1 MFNYLKTNAKKLRN
15 KSLASKLEIEK
26 LNKYKNK
33 ISETAKFY
41 DSNLSDQVI
50 DYIYKGKQEL
60 KILTVKYRKR
70 NFAHLTGIDF
80 SNCDYKEKIEMLK
93 KGENTKPL
101 YIEKATF
108 AKLEVL
114 DSLPKVLQA
123 DSKVLADLREVKQAQ
138 RIGVNRAIKTKEN
151 DLLLALYD
159 FQPEIFEPKSLLN
172 IKEAKQYDNI
182 PENTV
187 LAIFKESKDKNAIH
201 MEPISLNTKALG
213 SIENSTKMLIAVGMY
228 AKEQSIFF
236 EKQQIKK
243 RKIAKLRQRGME
255 R

>member
-1 MFNYLKTNAKKLRN
+1 MFQYIDTNMRTFKN
-15 KSLASKLEIEK
+15 KYLASKDKIQK
-26 LNKYKNK
+26 INGFKDK
-33 ISETAKFY
+33 ISKVTKYYEE
-41 DSNLSDQVI
+41 NLSNQVI
-50 DYIYKGKQEL
+50 DYVYKQDNCL
-60 KILTVKYRKR
+60 KLLSVRYKKER
-70 NFAHLTGIDF
+70 FPHLTGIDF
-80 SNCDYKEKIEMLK
+80 SNSKADEKIEMLK
-93 KGENTKPL
+93 NGKNTKPI
-101 YIEKATF
+101 YIENATIK
-108 AKLEVL
+108 KLEVL

-213 SIENSTKMLIAVGMY
+213 SIENSTKMLIAVGIY
-228 AKEQSIFF
+228 AKEQSNLL

>member
-1 MFNYLKTNAKKLRN
+1 MFMYIDSTNTNYKFKT
-15 KSLASKLEIEK
+15 LASKKEIEEI
-26 LNKYKNK
+26 NKYQEVISK
-33 ISETAKFY
+33 ISKFY
-41 DSNLSDQVI
+41 EKNFSKGSI
-50 DYIYKGKQEL
+50 DYIYKDGKNIKL
-60 KILTVKYRKR
+60 MPVKYKKER
-70 NFAHLTGIDF
+70 FPHLTGIDF
-80 SNCDYKEKIEMLK
+80 SDCGFKQKLEMLK

-108 AKLEVL
+108 SKLEVL

-187 LAIFKESKDKNAIH
+187 LAIFKESQDKNTIH

-228 AKEQSIFF
+228 TKEQSNLL

>member
-33 ISETAKFY
+33 ISKTAKFY

-228 AKEQSIFF
+228 AKEQSNFF

>member
-1 MFNYLKTNAKKLRN
+1 MFMYIDSTNTNYKFKT
-15 KSLASKLEIEK
+15 LASKKEIEEI
-26 LNKYKNK
+26 NKYQEVISK
-33 ISETAKFY
+33 ISKFY
-41 DSNLSDQVI
+41 EKNFSEGSI
-50 DYIYKGKQEL
+50 DYIYKDGKNIKL
-60 KILTVKYRKR
+60 MPVKY
-70 NFAHLTGIDF
+70 
-80 SNCDYKEKIEMLK
+80 K
-93 KGENTKPL
+93 K
-101 YIEKATF
+101 
-108 AKLEVL
+108 
-114 DSLPKVLQA
+114 
-123 DSKVLADLREVKQAQ
+123 REVKQAQ

-187 LAIFKESKDKNAIH
+187 LAIFKESQDKNTIH

-228 AKEQSIFF
+228 TKEQSNLL

>member
-1 MFNYLKTNAKKLRN
+1 MFQYLKTNTKSIKN
-15 KSLASKLEIEK
+15 KHLASAKDIK
-26 LNKYKNK
+26 QINFFKNK
-33 ISETAKFY
+33 ISAMANYYEE
-41 DSNLSDQVI
+41 NLENQIV
-50 DYIYKGKQEL
+50 DYIYKDDKSIKLLPVRYKKE
-60 KILTVKYRKR
+60 R
-70 NFAHLTGIDF
+70 FPHLTGISF
-80 SNCDYKEKIEMLK
+80 ENSSASESFEMLK
-93 KGENTKPL
+93 KGKNDKPI
-101 YIEKATF
+101 YIGRGTF
-108 AKLEVL
+108 SKLEVL
-114 DSLPKVLQA
+114 DSLPKIMQS

-187 LAIFKESKDKNAIH
+187 LAIFKESKDKNVIH

-213 SIENSTKMLIAVGMY
+213 SIENSIEMLIAVGMY
-228 AKEQSIFF
+228 AKEQSNLL

>member
-1 MFNYLKTNAKKLRN
+1 MFKKIDTHRGIFKN
-15 KSLASKLEIEK
+15 KFLARKYEIQK
-26 LNKYKNK
+26 LNEFTEK
-33 ISETAKFY
+33 ISKVTKYYEE
-41 DSNLSDQVI
+41 NLEDKVI
-50 DYIYKGKQEL
+50 DYVYKDDKGL
-60 KILTVKYRKR
+60 KILPVKYKKQRYP
-70 NFAHLTGIDF
+70 HLTGIDF
-80 SNCDYKEKIEMLK
+80 SDCKAEEKIEMLK

-108 AKLEVL
+108 SKLEVL

-201 MEPISLNTKALG
+201 MEPISLNNKALG

-228 AKEQSIFF
+228 AKEQSNLL

>member
-1 MFNYLKTNAKKLRN
+1 MFQY
-15 KSLASKLEIEK
+15 LASKRK
-26 LNKYKNK
+26 TYRNK
-33 ISETAKFY
+33 ILAPEKAIQKINQFRDKISTVTEYY
-41 DSNLSDQVI
+41 DKNLGNQVI
-50 DYIYKGKQEL
+50 DYVYKEEKSL
-60 KILTVKYRKR
+60 KLLSVRYKKER
-70 NFAHLTGIDF
+70 FPHLTGIDF
-80 SNCDYKEKIEMLK
+80 SNSKADEKIEMLK
-93 KGENTKPL
+93 KGENTKPI
-101 YIEKATF
+101 YIEDATF

-213 SIENSTKMLIAVGMY
+213 SIENSTKMLIAVGIY
-228 AKEQSIFF
+228 AKEQSNLL

-243 RKIAKLRQRGME
+243 RKIAKLE
-255 R
+255 TVKFFV

>member
-1 MFNYLKTNAKKLRN
+1 MTVSNYRHKRLATKK
-15 KSLASKLEIEK
+15 EIEN
-26 LNKYKNK
+26 LNQYRKTINSFANFYKQYLNN
-33 ISETAKFY
+33 S
-41 DSNLSDQVI
+41 VI
-50 DYIYKGKQEL
+50 DYIYKENNEL
-60 KILTVKYRKR
+60 KLMSVSFKESQ
-70 NFAHLTGIDF
+70 FAHLTGI
-80 SNCDYKEKIEMLK
+80 EMLDSDGNTK
-93 KGENTKPL
+93 FNMLEKGVNTKPL

-108 AKLEVL
+108 RKLQVL
-114 DSLPKVLQA
+114 DSFPKVLQA

-228 AKEQSIFF
+228 AKEQSNLL

>member
-201 MEPISLNTKALG
+201 MAPISLNTKALG

-228 AKEQSIFF
+228 AKEQANLL

-243 RKIAKLRQRGME
+243 KKIAKLRQRGME